1 MNKMKKHDITGEAV
15 FYNRPKSLYEKKN
28 QAIQRKIQENQN
40 IALVNYRLQIEKQKV
55 DKMSR
60 NLHLID
66 FANKPNHIKFVSS
79 LYEIKDAKVK
89 TNIHDQ
95 ELERELSSSTNAMQ
109 GGNKFKLSMT

>member
-15 FYNRPKSLYEKKN
+15 FDNRPKSLDEKKN

-66 FANKPNHIKFVSS
+66 FANKAKAASGEVISGEIRKSTTPSS
-79 LYEIKDAKVK
+79 LYACLSIFVIE
-89 TNIHDQ
+89 
-95 ELERELSSSTNAMQ
+95 SSSMSNVSNMSS
-109 GGNKFKLSMT
+109 LD